1 MKFIHE
7 SGRTIDFEDSLD
19 MTRTMER
26 EGFKPVKEVKEVK
39 PEEPEEIEEEE
50 PKENPLKV
58 NKKPKR

>member
-7 SGRTIDFEDSLD
+7 SGRTIEFEDSMD
-19 MTRTMER
+19 MIKTMER

-39 PEEPEEIEEEE
+39 PEEPEEEE

-58 NKKPKR
+58 NKKKKR

>member
-7 SGRTIDFEDSLD
+7 SGRTIDFDDSLD

-26 EGFKPVKEVKEVK
+26 EGFKPVKATKEVK
-39 PEEPEEIEEEE
+39 PEEIEEEE

-58 NKKPKR
+58 NKKKKR